1 MKLLDGTHA
10 FYKVIAILA
19 TMDIMEIYKLI
30 PN

>member
-19 TMDIMEIYKLI
+19 TMDIIEIYQI
-30 PN
+30 RRI